1 MYSIKYICVV
11 LFRYI
16 NISIYLYIS
25 HIYIRWL
32 AILYRYFVISA
43 GQDEADEEDDL
54 SPGTAAAERLAEREL
69 GELGAAV
76 DAKV

>member
-1 MYSIKYICVV
+1 M
-11 LFRYI
+11 
-16 NISIYLYIS
+16 
-25 HIYIRWL
+25 
-32 AILYRYFVISA
+32 ISA

-54 SPGTAAAERLAEREL
+54 SPGTAAAERLADREL